1 MDKIDYEHENGC
13 NYLVVPTEDMNVDS
27 YELKMLTKNK
37 ISPLL
42 DVSLKNIN
50 NKTYFYYNITSK
62 RQLTK
67 LYELRK
73 IQWKDVE
80 TICRSIEQT
89 AAIISDYMLG
99 IDSVLFLP
107 EYMYIDMGK
116 NEINYVYFPDNSY
129 SCTEMLKELFEYVL
143 EHYEHGKEK
152 DNLIKVYGI
161 YQKVLDENYSICHF
175 SSLIQEEPIKEK
187 DSNNGIIIEEIP
199 KEEIISEEEQPVKA
213 YRINTVKL
221 MAAIIILLMITAVI
235 ALFFPEKS
243 LVSMSVPICI
253 VILLAGSAALVQI
266 IKYKKRLENAGMVME
281 TVGRKAYTLEDMKCC
296 EEEESSH
303 YSENKTE
310 KNLIMEKEPEKEVG
324 NTVLLSDFLNQKK
337 LPLELKFIY
346 QHTDRLS
353 ICAEDIIICEFPCV
367 IGSLSEYC
375 NIVIQN
381 ELISRMHICIYR
393 EENEYYIEDMNS
405 TNGTFLNDRQILP
418 QQRYSLKNGDVL
430 RLANIVYKVEKS

>member
-1 MDKIDYEHENGC
+1 MDKIGYEHENGC
-13 NYLVVPTEDMNVDS
+13 NYLTVPAENKNTDS

-37 ISPLL
+37 ISGLL
-42 DVSLKNIN
+42 DVNLKNIN

-73 IQWKDVE
+73 IHWEDIE
-80 TICRSIEQT
+80 TICRSIEQI
-89 AAIISDYMLG
+89 AAIINDYMLD

-107 EYMYIDMGK
+107 EYMYIDIGK
-116 NEINYVYFPDNSY
+116 NEINYVYVPHNSY
-129 SCTEMLKELFEYVL
+129 SCAEMLKELFEYIL

-175 SSLIQEEPIKEK
+175 SKLIQEESIKEK
-187 DSNNGIIIEEIP
+187 DSDNGIIIEEIP
-199 KEEIISEEEQPVKA
+199 KEEIISEEEQPAKA
-213 YRINTVKL
+213 YKINAVKL
-221 MAAIIILLMITAVI
+221 TAVGIIVLMIIAAI

-243 LVSMSVPICI
+243 LVPMSVPICM
-253 VILLAGSAALVQI
+253 VILLAGSTALVQI
-266 IKYKKRLENAGMVME
+266 MKYKKRLENTGIVME
-281 TVGRKAYTLEDMKCC
+281 TVRQKAYILEDAKCY
-296 EEEESSH
+296 EEEEKPH
-303 YSENKTE
+303 YSEDKVE
-310 KNLIMEKEPEKEVG
+310 KNVRIEEEPQKEVG
-324 NTVLLSDFLNQKK
+324 NTVLLSDYLNQKK
-337 LPLELKFIY
+337 IPSELKFIC
-346 QHTDRLS
+346 QNADSLS
-353 ICAEDIIICEFPCV
+353 ICAEDIRISEFPCV

-375 NIVIQN
+375 NIIIQN

-418 QQRYSLKNGDVL
+418 QQRYSLEDGDVL

>member
-1 MDKIDYEHENGC
+1 MDKIGYEHENGC
-13 NYLVVPTEDMNVDS
+13 NYLTVPAENKKTDS

-37 ISPLL
+37 ISGLL
-42 DVSLKNIN
+42 DVNLKNIN

-73 IQWKDVE
+73 IHWEDIE

-89 AAIISDYMLG
+89 AAIISDYMLN

-107 EYMYIDMGK
+107 EYMYIDIGK
-116 NEINYVYFPDNSY
+116 NEINYVYVPDNSY
-129 SCTEMLKELFEYVL
+129 SCAEMLKELFEYIL

-175 SSLIQEEPIKEK
+175 SKIIQEEQIKEK
-187 DSNNGIIIEEIP
+187 DSDNGIIIEEIP

-213 YRINTVKL
+213 YKINAAKL
-221 MAAIIILLMITAVI
+221 TAVGIILLMIIAAI

-243 LVSMSVPICI
+243 LVPMSVPICM
-253 VILLAGSAALVQI
+253 VILLAGSAALAQI
-266 IKYKKRLENAGMVME
+266 IKYKKRLENTGIVME
-281 TVGRKAYTLEDMKCC
+281 TVRQKEYILEDTKYHEEYN
-296 EEEESSH
+296 EEEE
-303 YSENKTE
+303 
-310 KNLIMEKEPEKEVG
+310 PQKEVG
-324 NTVLLSDFLNQKK
+324 NTVLLSDYLNQKK
-337 LPLELKFIY
+337 IPSELKFIC
-346 QHTDRLS
+346 QNTDSLS
-353 ICAEDIIICEFPCV
+353 ICAEDIRISEFPCV

-375 NIVIQN
+375 NIIIQN
-381 ELISRMHICIYR
+381 ELISRMHICVYR

-418 QQRYSLKNGDVL
+418 QQRYSLEDGDVL